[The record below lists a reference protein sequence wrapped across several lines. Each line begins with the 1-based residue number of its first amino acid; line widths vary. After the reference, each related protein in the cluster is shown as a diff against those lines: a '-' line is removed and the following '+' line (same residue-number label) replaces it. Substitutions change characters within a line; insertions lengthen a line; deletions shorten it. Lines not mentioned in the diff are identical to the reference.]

1 MKTGSTFEFPGFPLQ
16 HLFTATAI
24 PLNKPDL
31 DLILPRSPAMHASSR
46 FHLRNFFQPATSLA
60 AVALVV
66 ISVVLSCSQPA
77 SALPAFARKYGLR
90 CSACHESWP
99 MLNYF
104 GQKFK
109 DNGYQL
115 MNDRDAPI
123 WQNPGYWP
131 VTFRITPIWH
141 RVSVGKVA
149 VDTYSTIGGVPTV
162 TGTAIQRVESSG
174 FDLSGLDFH
183 TAGTLEKNISFY
195 LLPSSDPTG
204 AFHFEQVF
212 VRLDNIAHSS
222 WLNIKLGRFE
232 LDNLLSEKRILT
244 LTGNG
249 GIYQTY
255 HFIPVGDGNIF
266 GQIGDNQLGLEYLGH
281 SADDRTRIGASLVS
295 SNDGNVNLTLGANS
309 YTGFFTGSQAFD
321 LGRMGVQR
329 VGFYAMVG
337 QAATYYP
344 TAGGVP
350 IAGSGIGNKSFSR
363 EGFVGQFYFGPH
375 VDLTVV
381 TQHGSDNAWFGQ
393 GYGNAVGT
401 DGNGGT
407 TATCSSPTPG
417 CPLNNVPGTALP
429 TGSQAPSWNGATF
442 EGHYVY
448 SPQLIFIGRYELERM
463 SQQADGSAYT
473 TVGPNGILGPTPST
487 FGNISTYTIGFRY
500 NPFMTSRAGLAW
512 HNEYN
517 WLHQDGTGPLNP
529 TTGALTNINT
539 SELLMG
545 LDFDF

>member
-1 MKTGSTFEFPGFPLQ
+1 MSTLTRFRFSRSSSSTPIL
-16 HLFTATAI
+16 TA
-24 PLNKPDL
+24 
-31 DLILPRSPAMHASSR
+31 
-46 FHLRNFFQPATSLA
+46 
-60 AVALVV
+60 ALVLV
-66 ISVVLSCSQPA
+66 FLVLGVSQQA
-77 SALPAFARKYGLR
+77 NALPAFARKYGLR

-141 RVSVGKVA
+141 RVSTGKVE
-149 VDTYSTIGGVPTV
+149 VDTYADGNPTGSTV
-162 TGTAIQRVESSG
+162 QRVTSSG

-183 TAGTLEKNISFY
+183 TGGTLEKNISFY
-195 LLPSSDPTG
+195 LLPSSDSTG

-212 VRLDNIAHSS
+212 VRLDNIFHSS
-222 WLNIKLGRFE
+222 WLNVKLGRFE

-266 GQIGDNQLGLEYLGH
+266 GQIGDNQLGLEYMGH
-281 SADDRTRIGASLVS
+281 SVNDRTRISAALVS
-295 SNDGNVNLTLGANS
+295 SSDGNVNLSTGANS
-309 YTGFFTGSQAFD
+309 YTGFFAGSQAFD
-321 LGRMGVQR
+321 TGRLGVQR
-329 VGFYAMVG
+329 IGFYAMVG
-337 QAATYYP
+337 EAATYYL
-344 TAGGVP
+344 TQGGVP
-350 IAGSGIGNKSFSR
+350 LGGSGVANKGFSR

-375 VDLTVV
+375 IDLQIV
-381 TQHGSDNAWFGQ
+381 TQHGSDNPWFGQ
-393 GYGNAVGT
+393 GYGNAIAT
-401 DGNGGT
+401 DGDGGT

-417 CPLNNVPGTALP
+417 CPFNNVPGTVLP
-429 TGSQAPSWNGATF
+429 VGAQTPTWNGATF

-448 SPQLIFIGRYELERM
+448 SPQLIFIGRYEVEKM
-463 SQQADGSAYT
+463 SQQANGNACVACTGGAGAGPSAS
-473 TVGPNGILGPTPST
+473 NL
-487 FGNISTYTIGFRY
+487 GNISSYTIGFRY

-517 WLHQDGTGPLNP
+517 WLHQDGTGPVIGLP
-529 TTGALTNINT
+529 SANINT
-539 SELLMG
+539 SEVLMG